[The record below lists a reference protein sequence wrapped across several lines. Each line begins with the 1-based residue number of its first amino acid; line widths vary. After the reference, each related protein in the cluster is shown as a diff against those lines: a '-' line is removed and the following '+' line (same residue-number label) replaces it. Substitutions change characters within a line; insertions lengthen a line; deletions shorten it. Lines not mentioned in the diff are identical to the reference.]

1 MSPKLVNAK
10 QERTAR
16 RHALAAVP
24 VLRDRAKDAARQI
37 PRSAN
42 PAGPL
47 SSRAKAVPARAK
59 GRSDLEALAAQ
70 AAAAAR
76 MLKLLGNEH
85 RLLILC
91 FLVAHKEMRV
101 GELVS
106 AVGLSQSA
114 LSQHL
119 AILRADGL
127 VTFRRDAQTLYYRI
141 SDLRAARVLKL
152 LKDIYCG
159 DMT

>member
-1 MSPKLVNAK
+1 MDATTKSRRSSTPK
-10 QERTAR
+10 
-16 RHALAAVP
+16 
-24 VLRDRAKDAARQI
+24 
-37 PRSAN
+37 
-42 PAGPL
+42 
-47 SSRAKAVPARAK
+47 ARATAK
-59 GRSDLEALAAQ
+59 PTDRRARARSELEALSEQ

-91 FLVAHKEMRV
+91 FLAAHGEMKV
-101 GELVS
+101 GDLVQ

-119 AILRADGL
+119 ALLREDGL
-127 VTFRRDAQTLYYRI
+127 VSFRRESQTLYYRVC
-141 SDLRAARVLKL
+141 DDRAARILKL

-159 DMT
+159 DLA